1 MKRLVLV
8 LGTLVVAV
16 AFAADALTVEKLLAD
31 RAKFDGK
38 DVVVS
43 GKVAEY
49 KQRESRKGNPYITFK
64 LKGASE
70 VANVYLRGK
79 LEGDAAP
86 KDGDTVE
93 VNGIYRK
100 EKKVNESFTTEDEID
115 ASKDEKDAKK
125 KYGVKITK
133 RKA

>member
-1 MKRLVLV
+1 
-8 LGTLVVAV
+8 
-16 AFAADALTVEKLLAD
+16 
-31 RAKFDGK
+31 
-38 DVVVS
+38 
-43 GKVAEY
+43 
-49 KQRESRKGNPYITFK
+49 
-64 LKGASE
+64 
-70 VANVYLRGK
+70 
-79 LEGDAAP
+79 
-86 KDGDTVE
+86 